1 MEQENKE
8 NKEKKEYKDPYQEEK
23 AKKEFL
29 IFDRGLSELTVSD
42 NKDKKNKRHINWFIL
57 YKILFKN
64 ILNSKDVIPLDE
76 LILRFNII
84 RTSLPKYY
92 KGYKGNDSNSSAI
105 IKKFTYHICK
115 SKKKNKSLFKLKK
128 NNEENNNDFIP
139 INKLKS
145 DGNISFRSRSFH
157 RTKTVKLS
165 NKLNLELL
173 NNNKHK
179 NSLNLNNNILRKKLN
194 EGLETLVEKGDVS
207 FEGNRNPNF
216 ESLSNFQIKNK
227 NLLINNNKSPKKA
240 SNNNINSYTNSNK
253 KDIKNKN
260 RINLNFGNSNAIKF
274 NNVINFN
281 KDNKKNEK
289 KEGNEIVLGTPT
301 DSEFPLVLSQK
312 RSYNTKP
319 SFFFESLN
327 KIKELTKQEKIK
339 TYQKEFASQILK
351 FNDLYFDPKIDDF
364 YNDKLFNDVKATC
377 DLFINKFNID
387 SEEEK
392 NLADLDNYI

>member
-1 MEQENKE
+1 MKE
-8 NKEKKEYKDPYQEEK
+8 EPKNSYQEEK

-29 IFDRGLSELTVSD
+29 IFDRGLSELTV
-42 NKDKKNKRHINWFIL
+42 KKYKEKEIKQKINWFTL

-84 RTSLPKYY
+84 RSSLPKYY

-115 SKKKNKSLFKLKK
+115 NKK
-128 NNEENNNDFIP
+128 
-139 INKLKS
+139 
-145 DGNISFRSRSFH
+145 
-157 RTKTVKLS
+157 
-165 NKLNLELL
+165 
-173 NNNKHK
+173 
-179 NSLNLNNNILRKKLN
+179 
-194 EGLETLVEKGDVS
+194 
-207 FEGNRNPNF
+207 
-216 ESLSNFQIKNK
+216 KNK
-227 NLLINNNKSPKKA
+227 NLLKLRQRSEEKNNNFKLENKLSSDVALTFRKRNEKKTKTVKVTHKLNFEFLSGNKANKNNILQSNKAPHLEVLLENEDLSAEDRNKNDSQRKIDLPNLRKNNNNNKKLLTSINNRIQNKAFNRVGDSNIKDSTKKVKININNNTLLNSSRVKV
-240 SNNNINSYTNSNK
+240 SNTINIDNSKEDNN
-253 KDIKNKN
+253 
-260 RINLNFGNSNAIKF
+260 
-274 NNVINFN
+274 
-281 KDNKKNEK
+281 
-289 KEGNEIVLGTPT
+289 EGNQIILGTPT

-312 RSYNTKP
+312 RTYNTKP

-339 TYQKEFASQILK
+339 TFQKEFTSQILK

-392 NLADLDNYI
+392 NLADLDNYL

>member
-8 NKEKKEYKDPYQEEK
+8 NNEKKEYKDPYQEEK

-42 NKDKKNKRHINWFIL
+42 NKYKKNKRHINWFIL

-377 DLFINKFNID
+377 DLFINKFTID